1 MLSLQAL
8 GRVHSLP
15 LVMLVRLVLLGLQL
29 YHSNLYLCDHIAF
42 SPSVCDLSL
51 PPSYKDV
58 CACIYGS
65 PCNAGKSP
73 HLQILNLMTP
83 E

>member
-1 MLSLQAL
+1 MLSSRAL
-8 GRVHSLP
+8 RRAHSLP

-29 YHSNLYLCDHIAF
+29 YHSSLYLCDHIAF

-58 CACIYGS
+58 CVCIYG
-65 PCNAGKSP
+65 PPYNAGKSP
-73 HLQILNLMTP
+73 HLQVLNLMTP